1 MTNDP
6 QPQTVTPERQ
16 IAAQRIGLVFSQTH
30 GYLQSL
36 QSKDDKGE
44 PILTAMLQNAHCRLE
59 EAQFWA
65 IKHALMFGVPTIAPP
80 AANDAP
86 PPAPSPNQPTGDSQ
100 SADEQG
106 APSSMSD
113 ADVGRALHDDNVVN

>member
-16 IAAQRIGLVFSQTH
+16 IAATHIGAVFSQMH

-36 QSKDDKGE
+36 QSKDDKGQ

-80 AANDAP
+80 AAPAETAANDAP
-86 PPAPSPNQPTGDSQ
+86 PPAPVDPDANYIPPP
-100 SADEQG
+100 
-106 APSSMSD
+106 APVDREPSF
-113 ADVGRALHDDNVVN
+113 